1 MSSFKQ
7 IYYQIIFGTKY
18 RKPVIS
24 ESHSTELYRYI
35 HGLIKNKDCFTYSI
49 NGVEDHI
56 HIFSDLHPTVR
67 LADFV
72 KDIKLASN
80 DWMTN
85 SGKFPDFEGWQV
97 GYGAFTYNFKQKDT
111 LINYVNNQKEHH
123 KKETF
128 YDEFKRL
135 LIENGV
141 EFDEKY
147 LL

>member
-18 RKPVIS
+18 RKTTIT

-35 HGLIKNKDCFTYSI
+35 HGYIKNKKCHTYSI

-56 HIFSDLHPTVR
+56 HIFSDLHPTLR

-85 SGKFPDFEGWQV
+85 SGKFLILKV
-97 GYGAFTYNFKQKDT
+97 GRLDT
-111 LINYVNNQKEHH
+111 EHSPIILN
-123 KKETF
+123 KK
-128 YDEFKRL
+128 
-135 LIENGV
+135 IP
-141 EFDEKY
+141 
-147 LL
+147 